1 MRLGVLEVIPNEAR
15 QHQQRQN
22 LQPATCNLL
31 HKVLKHYQQHS
42 NDAIRSM
49 DMIQLS
55 NLPIV
60 LAGLVYYL

>member
-1 MRLGVLEVIPNEAR
+1 MRLGVLEVIPNETR

-22 LQPATCNLL
+22 LQPAS
-31 HKVLKHYQQHS
+31 QHS